1 MQDHKECYG
10 TMFHDSLHF
19 AVNEKMKG
27 KVFDFEQDSLG
38 LGISD
43 RKVSVKI
50 EEWDDCTACE
60 EFEHCYKLC
69 TAKMLLETAMR

>member
-1 MQDHKECYG
+1 MREHKECYG
-10 TMFHDSLHF
+10 TMFHDSLHL
-19 AVNEKMKG
+19 VNNEKMKG

-43 RKVSVKI
+43 RKVTVKMG
-50 EEWDDCTACE
+50 EWDDCMECE

-69 TAKMLLETAMR
+69 TAKLLLESAIR

>member
-1 MQDHKECYG
+1 MQEHKECYG

-19 AVNEKMKG
+19 DVNEKMKG
-27 KVFDFEQDSLG
+27 KVFDFEQDALG

-50 EEWDDCTACE
+50 GEWDDCRVCE

-69 TAKMLLETAMR
+69 TAKLLLETAMR